1 MNDPISDPFSDPIG
15 DRVHM
20 ARAIRLAVLGLYT
33 AEPNPRVGCVL
44 VRDGEVVGEGWH
56 QRTGGPH
63 AERLALAMAGD
74 RARGAT
80 AYVSLEP
87 CCHHGKTPPCT
98 DGLIQAGVARVVA
111 ATRDPN
117 PLVAGQGLARLRAQ
131 GIEVVVGLLE
141 EEARRLNP
149 GFIKRMEQGLPY
161 VRCKLAASLDGRTAM
176 ASGESQWITSEA
188 ARRDAQFL
196 RARSAAILTGVGTLL
211 ADDPA
216 LNVRLTARELPG
228 VERDS
233 QIHQPVR
240 VVVDSRLRTPPTA
253 RMLTLP
259 GTTLIACLTADSG
272 RAAPLEAAGAQVLVT
287 PPGPGGVDLEFLLR
301 YLARQEIN
309 EVLIEAGSTLAGA
322 ALQAGLVDELVLYLA
337 PHLMGDAG
345 SGLCH
350 LPGLELMR
358 DRLPLAIQDVRR
370 VGPDLKVTALTP
382 AQPCP
387 SPPSAGRV
395 RVAAKS

>member
-1 MNDPISDPFSDPIG
+1 MNDPSSDPFSDPIG

-20 ARAIRLAVLGLYT
+20 ARALRLAVLGLYT

-63 AERLALAMAGD
+63 AERLALAMAGE

-80 AYVSLEP
+80 AFVSLEP
-87 CCHHGKTPPCT
+87 CCHHGRTPPCT
-98 DGLIQAGVARVVA
+98 DGLIEAGVARVVA
-111 ATRDPN
+111 AMRDPN
-117 PLVAGQGLARLRAQ
+117 PLVAGAGLARLRAQ
-131 GIEVVVGLLE
+131 GIAVVEGLLE

-188 ARRDAQFL
+188 ARRDVQYL
-196 RARSAAILTGVGTLL
+196 RARSSAILTGVGTVL
-211 ADDPA
+211 ADDPS
-216 LNVRLTARELPG
+216 LNVRLAARDLPG
-228 VERDS
+228 VEPEGPVR
-233 QIHQPVR
+233 QPLR

-253 RMLTLP
+253 RMLGLP
-259 GTTLIACLTADSG
+259 GTTLIACLAPEPSH
-272 RAAPLEAAGAQVLVT
+272 AAQTKAAGAQVLAT
-287 PPGPGGVDLEFLLR
+287 SAGPGGVDLEYLLR
-301 YLARQEIN
+301 YLARQDIN
-309 EVLIEAGSTLAGA
+309 EVLIEAGTTLAGA

-345 SGLCH
+345 RGLCH
-350 LPGLELMR
+350 LPGLELMG
-358 DRLPLAIQDVRR
+358 DRLPLVIRDVRL
-370 VGPDLKVTALTP
+370 VGPDLRVTAIP
-382 AQPCP
+382 P
-387 SPPSAGRV
+387 SPRG
-395 RVAAKS
+395 